1 MLIAR
6 FKKALI
12 SYSLGALIVSSLLGV
27 ANASNQE
34 VKVKDY
40 FGEQTIKLPVSKIIY
55 LGSFAEVPAMFN
67 TWDRVVGVS
76 DYAFKDD
83 IVKATLKDEE
93 LKRIKSMSSDHTA
106 ALNVELLKKL
116 SPDLVVTFVGNPKA
130 VEHAKKFGISFLSFQ
145 EKTIAEVME
154 DIDAQAKALEIDASK
169 KLAKMQETLDF
180 IKERLKDVK
189 KKKGVEL
196 FHKANKISGHQAL
209 DSDILEKGGIDNFG
223 LKYVKFGRADISV
236 EKIVKENPEIIFIWW
251 VSPLTPEDVLNNPK
265 FATIKAIKNKQV
277 YKLPTMDIGGPR
289 APLISLYIALKAHP
303 EAFKGVDINA
313 IVKDY
318 YKVVFDLNDAE
329 VEPFLWH

>member
-12 SYSLGALIVSSLLGV
+12 SYSLGALLVSSLLGV
-27 ANASNQE
+27 ANASVQE

-40 FGEQTIKLPVSKIIY
+40 FGEQNIKLPVSKIIY

-67 TWDRVVGVS
+67 TWDRVVGIS
-76 DYAFKDD
+76 DYAFKSD
-83 IVKATLKDEE
+83 IVKATLNDP
-93 LKRIKSMSSDHTA
+93 KRIKSMSSDHVA

-180 IKERLKDVK
+180 IAERLKGVK

-251 VSPLTPEDVLNNPK
+251 ISPLSPEDVLNNPK

-289 APLISLYIALKAHP
+289 APLISLFIALKAHP

-313 IVKDY
+313 IIKDY

-329 VEPFLWH
+329 IEPFLWH

>member
-1 MLIAR
+1 MLVTR
-6 FKKALI
+6 FKKAFI
-12 SYSLGALIVSSLLGV
+12 SYSLGVLVASLLLNV
-27 ANASNQE
+27 CNASAQE

-40 FGEQTIKLPVSKIIY
+40 FGEQTIKLPVSKIAYI
-55 LGSFAEVPAMFN
+55 GSYVEVPAMLN
-67 TWDRVVGVS
+67 VWNRVVGVS

-83 IVKATLKDEE
+83 IVKATLKGED
-93 LKRIKSMSSDHTA
+93 LKRVKHMSTDHTA

-145 EKTIAEVME
+145 ETTIAEAMQAMQ
-154 DIDAQAKALEIDASK
+154 AQAAVLEIDASK

-180 IKERLKDVK
+180 IAERLKNVK

-196 FHKANKISGHQAL
+196 FHKANKTSGHQAIS
-209 DSDILEKGGIDNFG
+209 SDILEKGGIDNFG

-265 FATIKAIKNKQV
+265 FSTIKAIKNKQV

-289 APLISLYIALKAHP
+289 APLISLFIALKAHP

-313 IVKDY
+313 MVKDY

-329 VEPFLWH
+329 IEPFLWH

>member
-67 TWDRVVGVS
+67 TWDRVVGIS
-76 DYAFKDD
+76 DYAFKSD
-83 IVKATLKDEE
+83 IVKVTLKDP
-93 LKRIKSMSSDHTA
+93 KRIKPMSSDHVA

-223 LKYVKFGRADISV
+223 LKYVKFGRADVSV

-251 VSPLTPEDVLNNPK
+251 ISPLTPEDVLNNPK
-265 FATIKAIKNKQV
+265 FSTIKAIKNKQV

-289 APLISLYIALKAHP
+289 APLISLFIALKAHP

-318 YKVVFDLNDAE
+318 YKVVFDLNDTE
-329 VEPFLWH
+329 IEPFLWH

>member
-1 MLIAR
+1 MLVTR
-6 FKKALI
+6 FKKAFI
-12 SYSLGALIVSSLLGV
+12 SYSLGVLVASLLLNV
-27 ANASNQE
+27 ANASVQE
-34 VKVKDY
+34 VQVKDY
-40 FGEQTIKLPVSKIIY
+40 FGEQAIKLPISKIAYI
-55 LGSFAEVPAMFN
+55 GSYVEVPAMLN
-67 TWDRVVGVS
+67 VWNRVVGVS

-83 IVKATLKDEE
+83 IVKATLKDP
-93 LKRIKSMSSDHTA
+93 KRIKSMSSDHVA

-130 VEHAKKFGISFLSFQ
+130 VEHAKKFGILFLSFQ

-180 IKERLKDVK
+180 IAERLKGVK

-251 VSPLTPEDVLNNPK
+251 ISPLTPEDVLNNPK
-265 FATIKAIKNKQV
+265 FSTIKAIKNKQV

-289 APLISLYIALKAHP
+289 APLISLFIALKAHP

>member
-12 SYSLGALIVSSLLGV
+12 SCSLGTLIISSLLGV
-27 ANASNQE
+27 ANASVQE

-55 LGSFAEVPAMFN
+55 LGSFAEVPAMFH
-67 TWDRVVGVS
+67 TWDRVVGIS
-76 DYAFKDD
+76 DYAFKSD
-83 IVKATLKDEE
+83 IVKTTLKDP
-93 LKRIKSMSSDHTA
+93 KRIKSMSSDHVA

-180 IKERLKDVK
+180 IKERLKGVK

-251 VSPLTPEDVLNNPK
+251 ISPLSPEDVLNNPK

-289 APLISLYIALKAHP
+289 APLISLFIALKAHP

-313 IVKDY
+313 IIKDY

-329 VEPFLWH
+329 IEPFLWH

>member
-27 ANASNQE
+27 ANASMQE

-67 TWDRVVGVS
+67 TWDRVVGIS

-83 IVKATLKDEE
+83 IVKATLKDP
-93 LKRIKSMSSDHTA
+93 KRIKSMSSDHVA

-180 IKERLKDVK
+180 IKERLKGVK

-223 LKYVKFGRADISV
+223 LKYVKFGRADVSV

-251 VSPLTPEDVLNNPK
+251 ISPLSPEDVLNNPK

-318 YKVVFDLNDAE
+318 YKVVFDLKDAE

>member
-12 SYSLGALIVSSLLGV
+12 SCSLGALIVSSLLGV
-27 ANASNQE
+27 ANASVQE

-55 LGSFAEVPAMFN
+55 LGSFAEVPAMFH
-67 TWDRVVGVS
+67 TWDRVVGIS
-76 DYAFKDD
+76 DYAFKSD
-83 IVKATLKDEE
+83 IVKTTLKDP
-93 LKRIKSMSSDHTA
+93 KRIKSMSSDHVA

-180 IKERLKDVK
+180 IKERLKNVK

-265 FATIKAIKNKQV
+265 FSTIKAIKNKQV

-313 IVKDY
+313 IIKDY
-318 YKVVFDLNDAE
+318 YKVVFDLNDTE

>member
-12 SYSLGALIVSSLLGV
+12 SYSLGVLLVSSLLGV

-67 TWDRVVGVS
+67 TWDRVVGIS
-76 DYAFKDD
+76 DYAFKSD
-83 IVKATLKDEE
+83 IVKTTLKDPE
-93 LKRIKSMSSDHTA
+93 RIKPMSSDHVA

-180 IKERLKDVK
+180 IKERLKGVK

-251 VSPLTPEDVLNNPK
+251 ISPLSPEDVLNNPK

-289 APLISLYIALKAHP
+289 APLISLFIALKAHP

-313 IVKDY
+313 MVKDY

-329 VEPFLWH
+329 IEPFLWH

>member
-12 SYSLGALIVSSLLGV
+12 SYSLGVLLVSSLLGV

-34 VKVKDY
+34 IQVKDY

-67 TWDRVVGVS
+67 TWDRVVGIS
-76 DYAFKDD
+76 DYAFKSD
-83 IVKATLKDEE
+83 IVKTTLKDPE
-93 LKRIKSMSSDHTA
+93 RIKPMSSDHVA

-130 VEHAKKFGISFLSFQ
+130 VEHAKKFGILFLSFQ

-154 DIDAQAKALEIDASK
+154 DIDAQAKALEVDASK

-180 IKERLKDVK
+180 IAERLKGVK

-251 VSPLTPEDVLNNPK
+251 VSPLSPEDVLNNPK

>member
-1 MLIAR
+1 MLVTR

-40 FGEQTIKLPVSKIIY
+40 FGEQTIKLPVSKMIY

-67 TWDRVVGVS
+67 TWDRVVGIS
-76 DYAFKDD
+76 DYAFKSD
-83 IVKATLKDEE
+83 IVKTTLKDP
-93 LKRIKSMSSDHTA
+93 KRIKSMSSDHVA

-223 LKYVKFGRADISV
+223 LKYVKFGRADVSV

-265 FATIKAIKNKQV
+265 FSTIKAIKNKQV

-289 APLISLYIALKAHP
+289 APLISLFIALKAHP
-303 EAFKGVDINA
+303 EAFRGVDINA

-318 YKVVFDLNDAE
+318 YKVVFDLKDAE
-329 VEPFLWH
+329 IEPFLWH

>member
-12 SYSLGALIVSSLLGV
+12 SCSLGAFVASLLLNV
-27 ANASNQE
+27 CNASAQE

-55 LGSFAEVPAMFN
+55 LGSFAEVPAMFH

-83 IVKATLKDEE
+83 IVKATLKDPE
-93 LKRIKSMSSDHTA
+93 RIKSMSSDHVA

-154 DIDAQAKALEIDASK
+154 DIDAQAKALEVDASK

-180 IKERLKDVK
+180 IAERLKGVK

-251 VSPLTPEDVLNNPK
+251 ISPLSPEDVLNNPK

-289 APLISLYIALKAHP
+289 APLISLFIALKAHP

-313 IVKDY
+313 MVKDY

>member
-67 TWDRVVGVS
+67 TWDRVVGIS

-83 IVKATLKDEE
+83 IVKATLKDP
-93 LKRIKSMSSDHTA
+93 KRIKSMSSDHVA

-223 LKYVKFGRADISV
+223 LKYVKFGRADVSV

-251 VSPLTPEDVLNNPK
+251 ISPLSPEDVLNNPK

-289 APLISLYIALKAHP
+289 APLISLFIALKAHP

-313 IVKDY
+313 IIKDY

>member
-12 SYSLGALIVSSLLGV
+12 SYSLGVLVVSSLWLNV

-40 FGEQTIKLPVSKIIY
+40 FGEQTIKLPVSKIAYI
-55 LGSFAEVPAMFN
+55 GSYVEVPAMLN
-67 TWDRVVGVS
+67 VWDRVVGVS
-76 DYAFKDD
+76 DYAFKSD
-83 IVKATLKDEE
+83 IVKATLKDP
-93 LKRIKSMSSDHTA
+93 KRIKPMSSDHVA

-145 EKTIAEVME
+145 ETTIAEAMQAMQ
-154 DIDAQAKALEIDASK
+154 AQATVLEIDASK
-169 KLAKMQETLDF
+169 KFAKMQETLDF
-180 IKERLKDVK
+180 IAERLKGVK

-196 FHKANKISGHQAL
+196 FHKANKISGHQAIS
-209 DSDILEKGGIDNFG
+209 SDILEKGGIDNFG

-265 FATIKAIKNKQV
+265 FSTIKAIKNKQV

-289 APLISLYIALKAHP
+289 APLISLFIALKAHP

>member
-1 MLIAR
+1 MLVTR
-6 FKKALI
+6 FKKAFI
-12 SYSLGALIVSSLLGV
+12 SYSLGTLVASLLLNV
-27 ANASNQE
+27 CNASVQE

-40 FGEQTIKLPVSKIIY
+40 FGEQTIKLPVSKIAYI
-55 LGSFAEVPAMFN
+55 GSYVEVPAMLN
-67 TWDRVVGVS
+67 VWNRVVGVS

-83 IVKATLKDEE
+83 IVKATLKDP
-93 LKRIKSMSSDHTA
+93 KRIKSMSSDHVA

-145 EKTIAEVME
+145 ETTIAEAMQAMQ
-154 DIDAQAKALEIDASK
+154 AQAKALEVDASK

-180 IKERLKDVK
+180 IAERLKGVK

-196 FHKANKISGHQAL
+196 FHKANKISGHQAIS
-209 DSDILEKGGIDNFG
+209 SDILEKGGIDNFG

-265 FATIKAIKNKQV
+265 FSTIKAIKNKQV

-313 IVKDY
+313 MVKDY

>member
-1 MLIAR
+1 
-6 FKKALI
+6 
-12 SYSLGALIVSSLLGV
+12 
-27 ANASNQE
+27 
-34 VKVKDY
+34 
-40 FGEQTIKLPVSKIIY
+40 
-55 LGSFAEVPAMFN
+55 
-67 TWDRVVGVS
+67 
-76 DYAFKDD
+76 
-83 IVKATLKDEE
+83 
-93 LKRIKSMSSDHTA
+93 
-106 ALNVELLKKL
+106 L

-145 EKTIAEVME
+145 ETTIAEAMQAMQ
-154 DIDAQAKALEIDASK
+154 AQAAVLEIDASK
-169 KLAKMQETLDF
+169 KFAKMQETLDF
-180 IKERLKDVK
+180 IAERLKNVK

-196 FHKANKISGHQAL
+196 FHKANKISGHQAIS
-209 DSDILEKGGIDNFG
+209 SDILEKGGIDNFG

-251 VSPLTPEDVLNNPK
+251 VSPLMPEDVLNNPK
-265 FATIKAIKNKQV
+265 FSTIKAIKNKQV

-313 IVKDY
+313 MVKDY

>member
-12 SYSLGALIVSSLLGV
+12 SCSLGVLLVSSLSGV

-40 FGEQTIKLPVSKIIY
+40 FGEQNIKLPISKIAYI
-55 LGSFAEVPAMFN
+55 GSYVEVPAMLN
-67 TWDRVVGVS
+67 VWNRVVGVS

-83 IVKATLKDEE
+83 IVKATLKDP
-93 LKRIKSMSSDHTA
+93 KRIKSMSSDHVA

-145 EKTIAEVME
+145 ETTIAEAMQAMQ
-154 DIDAQAKALEIDASK
+154 AQAKALEIDASK
-169 KLAKMQETLDF
+169 KFAKMQETLDF
-180 IKERLKDVK
+180 IADRLKNVK

-196 FHKANKISGHQAL
+196 FHKANKISGHQAIS
-209 DSDILEKGGIDNFG
+209 SDILEKGGIDNFG

-251 VSPLTPEDVLNNPK
+251 VSPLTPEDILNNPK
-265 FATIKAIKNKQV
+265 FSTIKAIKNKQV

-289 APLISLYIALKAHP
+289 APLISLFIALKAHP

>member
-12 SYSLGALIVSSLLGV
+12 SYSLGALLVSSLLGV

-76 DYAFKDD
+76 DYAFKSD
-83 IVKATLKDEE
+83 IVKATLKDP
-93 LKRIKSMSSDHTA
+93 KRIKSMSSDHVA

-154 DIDAQAKALEIDASK
+154 DIDAQAKALEVDASK

-180 IKERLKDVK
+180 IAERLKGVK

-251 VSPLTPEDVLNNPK
+251 ISPLSPEDVLNNPK

-303 EAFKGVDINA
+303 EAFKGVNINA

>member
-1 MLIAR
+1 MLVTR
-6 FKKALI
+6 FKKAFI
-12 SYSLGALIVSSLLGV
+12 SYFLGVLVVSSLLLNV
-27 ANASNQE
+27 CNASAQE

-40 FGEQTIKLPVSKIIY
+40 FGEQTIKLPVSKIAYI
-55 LGSFAEVPAMFN
+55 GSYVEVPAMLN
-67 TWDRVVGVS
+67 VWDRVVGVS

-83 IVKATLKDEE
+83 IVKATLKGED
-93 LKRIKSMSSDHTA
+93 LKRVKRMSTDHTA

-145 EKTIAEVME
+145 ETTIAEAMQAMQ
-154 DIDAQAKALEIDASK
+154 AQATVLEIDASK
-169 KLAKMQETLDF
+169 KFAKMQETLDF
-180 IKERLKDVK
+180 IAERLKGVK

-196 FHKANKISGHQAL
+196 FHKANKISGHQA
-209 DSDILEKGGIDNFG
+209 
-223 LKYVKFGRADISV
+223 
-236 EKIVKENPEIIFIWW
+236 
-251 VSPLTPEDVLNNPK
+251 
-265 FATIKAIKNKQV
+265 
-277 YKLPTMDIGGPR
+277 PR
-289 APLISLYIALKAHP
+289 APLISLFIALKAHP

>member
-12 SYSLGALIVSSLLGV
+12 SYSLGVLLVSSLLGV

-34 VKVKDY
+34 IQVKDY

-67 TWDRVVGVS
+67 TWDRVVGIS
-76 DYAFKDD
+76 DYAFKSD
-83 IVKATLKDEE
+83 IVKTTLKDPE
-93 LKRIKSMSSDHTA
+93 RIKPMSSDHVA

-154 DIDAQAKALEIDASK
+154 DIDAQAKALEVDASK

-180 IKERLKDVK
+180 IKERLKGVK

-223 LKYVKFGRADISV
+223 LKYIKFGRADISV

-251 VSPLTPEDVLNNPK
+251 ISPLTPEDVLNNPK
-265 FATIKAIKNKQV
+265 FSTIKAIKNKQV

-318 YKVVFDLNDAE
+318 YKVVFDLNDTE

>member
-27 ANASNQE
+27 ANASVQE

-67 TWDRVVGVS
+67 TWDRVVGIS
-76 DYAFKDD
+76 DYAFKSD
-83 IVKATLKDEE
+83 IVKTTLKDP
-93 LKRIKSMSSDHTA
+93 KRIKSMSSDHVA

-180 IKERLKDVK
+180 IAERLKGVK

-251 VSPLTPEDVLNNPK
+251 ISPLSPEDVLNNPK
-265 FATIKAIKNKQV
+265 FTTIKAIKNKQV

-289 APLISLYIALKAHP
+289 APLISLFIALKAHP

-313 IVKDY
+313 MVKDY

>member
-1 MLIAR
+1 MLVTR
-6 FKKALI
+6 FKKAFI

-27 ANASNQE
+27 ANASVQE

-83 IVKATLKDEE
+83 IVKATLKDP
-93 LKRIKSMSSDHTA
+93 KRIKSMSSDHVA

-180 IKERLKDVK
+180 ITERLKGVK

-251 VSPLTPEDVLNNPK
+251 ISPLSPEDVLNNPK
-265 FATIKAIKNKQV
+265 FATIKAIKSKQV

-313 IVKDY
+313 MVKDY

-329 VEPFLWH
+329 IEPFLWH

>member
-27 ANASNQE
+27 ANASAQE

-40 FGEQTIKLPVSKIIY
+40 FGDQAIKLPVSKIIY
-55 LGSFAEVPAMFN
+55 LGSFAEVPAMFH
-67 TWDRVVGVS
+67 TWDRVVGIS

-83 IVKATLKDEE
+83 IVKATLKDP
-93 LKRIKSMSSDHTA
+93 KRIKSMSSDHVA

-154 DIDAQAKALEIDASK
+154 DIDAQAKALEVDASK

-180 IKERLKDVK
+180 IKERLRGVK

-251 VSPLTPEDVLNNPK
+251 ISPLSPEDVLNNPK

-313 IVKDY
+313 MVKDY

-329 VEPFLWH
+329 IEPFLWH

>member
-1 MLIAR
+1 MLVTR
-6 FKKALI
+6 FKKAFI
-12 SYSLGALIVSSLLGV
+12 SYSLGVLVASLLLNV
-27 ANASNQE
+27 CNASAQE

-40 FGEQTIKLPVSKIIY
+40 FGEQNIKLPVSKIAYI
-55 LGSFAEVPAMFN
+55 GSYVEVPAMLN
-67 TWDRVVGVS
+67 VWNRVVGVS

-83 IVKATLKDEE
+83 IVKATLKGED
-93 LKRIKSMSSDHTA
+93 LKRVKHMSTDHTA

-145 EKTIAEVME
+145 ETTIAEAMQAMQ
-154 DIDAQAKALEIDASK
+154 AQAVVLEIDASK
-169 KLAKMQETLDF
+169 KFAKMQETLDF
-180 IKERLKDVK
+180 IKERLKNVK

-196 FHKANKISGHQAL
+196 FHKAN
-209 DSDILEKGGIDNFG
+209 
-223 LKYVKFGRADISV
+223 KFGRADISV

-251 VSPLTPEDVLNNPK
+251 ISPLSPEDILNNPK

-289 APLISLYIALKAHP
+289 APLISLFIALKAHP
-303 EAFKGVDINA
+303 EAFKGVDIDA
-313 IVKDY
+313 MVKDY

-329 VEPFLWH
+329 IEPFLWH

>member
-27 ANASNQE
+27 ASASVQE

-40 FGEQTIKLPVSKIIY
+40 FGDQAIKLPVSKIIY
-55 LGSFAEVPAMFN
+55 LGSFAEVPAMFH
-67 TWDRVVGVS
+67 TWDRVVGIS
-76 DYAFKDD
+76 DYAFKSD
-83 IVKATLKDEE
+83 IVKATLKDP
-93 LKRIKSMSSDHTA
+93 KRIKSMSSDHVA

-116 SPDLVVTFVGNPKA
+116 GPDLVVTFVGNPKA
-130 VEHAKKFGISFLSFQ
+130 VEHAKKFGILFLSFQ

-180 IKERLKDVK
+180 IAERLKGVK

-196 FHKANKISGHQAL
+196 FHKA
-209 DSDILEKGGIDNFG
+209 
-223 LKYVKFGRADISV
+223 KFGRADISV

-251 VSPLTPEDVLNNPK
+251 ISPLSPEDILNNPK

-329 VEPFLWH
+329 IEPFLWH

>member
-27 ANASNQE
+27 ANASAQE

-40 FGEQTIKLPVSKIIY
+40 FGDQAIKLPVSKIIY

-67 TWDRVVGVS
+67 TWDRVVGIS

-83 IVKATLKDEE
+83 IVKATLKGED
-93 LKRIKSMSSDHTA
+93 LKRVKHMSTDHTA

-116 SPDLVVTFVGNPKA
+116 GPDLVVTFVGNPKA
-130 VEHAKKFGISFLSFQ
+130 VEHAKKFGILFLSFQ

-180 IKERLKDVK
+180 IKERLKGVK

-251 VSPLTPEDVLNNPK
+251 ISPLSPEDILNNPK

>member
-67 TWDRVVGVS
+67 TWDRVVGIS

-83 IVKATLKDEE
+83 IVKATLKDP
-93 LKRIKSMSSDHTA
+93 KRIKPMSSDHVA

-251 VSPLTPEDVLNNPK
+251 ISPLSPEDVLNNPK

-289 APLISLYIALKAHP
+289 APLISLFIALKAHP

-313 IVKDY
+313 IIKDY
-318 YKVVFDLNDAE
+318 YKVVFGLNDAE
-329 VEPFLWH
+329 IEPFLWH

>member
-1 MLIAR
+1 MLVTR
-6 FKKALI
+6 FKKAFI
-12 SYSLGALIVSSLLGV
+12 SYSLGALVASLLLNV
-27 ANASNQE
+27 CNASAQE

-40 FGEQTIKLPVSKIIY
+40 FGDQAIKLPVSKIIY
-55 LGSFAEVPAMFN
+55 LGSFVEVPAMLN
-67 TWDRVVGVS
+67 VWNRVVGVS

-83 IVKATLKDEE
+83 IVKATLKDPE
-93 LKRIKSMSSDHTA
+93 RIKSMSSDHVA

-130 VEHAKKFGISFLSFQ
+130 VEHAKKFGILFLSFQ

-180 IKERLKDVK
+180 IKERLKGVK

-251 VSPLTPEDVLNNPK
+251 ISPLSPEDVLNNPK

-289 APLISLYIALKAHP
+289 APLISLFIALKAHP

-329 VEPFLWH
+329 IEPFLWH

>member
-12 SYSLGALIVSSLLGV
+12 SCSLGALIVSSLLGV
-27 ANASNQE
+27 ANASVQE

-55 LGSFAEVPAMFN
+55 LGSFAEVPAMFH
-67 TWDRVVGVS
+67 TWDRVVGIS
-76 DYAFKDD
+76 DYAFKSD
-83 IVKATLKDEE
+83 IVKTTLKDP
-93 LKRIKSMSSDHTA
+93 KRIKSMSSDHVA

-251 VSPLTPEDVLNNPK
+251 ISPLSPEDVLNNPK
-265 FATIKAIKNKQV
+265 FSTIKAIKNKQV

-318 YKVVFDLNDAE
+318 YKVVFDLKDAE
-329 VEPFLWH
+329 IEPFLWH

>member
-12 SYSLGALIVSSLLGV
+12 SYSLGALIVSSLLGM
-27 ANASNQE
+27 ANASVQE

-67 TWDRVVGVS
+67 TWDRVVGIS
-76 DYAFKDD
+76 DYAFKSD
-83 IVKATLKDEE
+83 IVKTTLKDP
-93 LKRIKSMSSDHTA
+93 KRIKSMSSDHVA

-180 IKERLKDVK
+180 IAERLKGVK

-251 VSPLTPEDVLNNPK
+251 ISPLSPEDVLNNPK

-329 VEPFLWH
+329 IEPFLWH

>member
-6 FKKALI
+6 FKKAFI
-12 SYSLGALIVSSLLGV
+12 SYSLGTLIVSSLLGV

-55 LGSFAEVPAMFN
+55 LGSFAEVPAMFH
-67 TWDRVVGVS
+67 TWDRVVGIS
-76 DYAFKDD
+76 DYAFKSD
-83 IVKATLKDEE
+83 IVKTTLKDP
-93 LKRIKSMSSDHTA
+93 KRIKSMSSDHVA

-180 IKERLKDVK
+180 IAERLKGVK

-251 VSPLTPEDVLNNPK
+251 ISPLSPEDVLNNPK
-265 FATIKAIKNKQV
+265 FSTIKAIKNKQV

>member
-12 SYSLGALIVSSLLGV
+12 SCSLGTLIVSSLLGV
-27 ANASNQE
+27 ANASMQE

-67 TWDRVVGVS
+67 TWDRVVGIS
-76 DYAFKDD
+76 DYAFKSD
-83 IVKATLKDEE
+83 IVKVTLKDP
-93 LKRIKSMSSDHTA
+93 KRIKSMSSDHVA

-154 DIDAQAKALEIDASK
+154 DIDAQAKALEIDASR

-251 VSPLTPEDVLNNPK
+251 ISPLSPEDVLNNPK
-265 FATIKAIKNKQV
+265 FSTIKAIKNKQV

-289 APLISLYIALKAHP
+289 APLISLFIALKAHP

>member
-1 MLIAR
+1 MLFAR
-6 FKKALI
+6 FKKALT
-12 SYSLGALIVSSLLGV
+12 SYSLGVLIVSSLLGV
-27 ANASNQE
+27 ANASVQE

-67 TWDRVVGVS
+67 TWDRVVGIS

-83 IVKATLKDEE
+83 IVKATLKDPE
-93 LKRIKSMSSDHTA
+93 RIKSMSSDHVA

-154 DIDAQAKALEIDASK
+154 DIDTQAKALEIDASK

-180 IKERLKDVK
+180 IKERLKGVK

-251 VSPLTPEDVLNNPK
+251 ISPLSPEDVLNNPK
-265 FATIKAIKNKQV
+265 FSTIKAVKNKQV

-313 IVKDY
+313 IIKDY

-329 VEPFLWH
+329 IEPFLWH

>member
-1 MLIAR
+1 MLVTR
-6 FKKALI
+6 FKKAFI
-12 SYSLGALIVSSLLGV
+12 SYSLGVLVASLLLNV
-27 ANASNQE
+27 CNAAAQE

-40 FGEQTIKLPVSKIIY
+40 FGEQTIKLPISKIAYI
-55 LGSFAEVPAMFN
+55 GSYVEVPAMLN
-67 TWDRVVGVS
+67 AWNRVVGIS
-76 DYAFKDD
+76 DYAFKSD
-83 IVKATLKDEE
+83 IVKATLKDPE
-93 LKRIKSMSSDHTA
+93 RIKSMSSDHVA

-145 EKTIAEVME
+145 ETTIAEAMQAMQ
-154 DIDAQAKALEIDASK
+154 AQARVLEIDASK
-169 KLAKMQETLDF
+169 KFAKMQETLDF
-180 IKERLKDVK
+180 IADRLKGVK

-196 FHKANKISGHQAL
+196 FHKANKISGHQAIS
-209 DSDILEKGGIDNFG
+209 SDILEKGGIDNFG
-223 LKYVKFGRADISV
+223 LKYVKFGRADINV

-265 FATIKAIKNKQV
+265 FSTIKAIKNKQV

-313 IVKDY
+313 MVKDY

>member
-1 MLIAR
+1 MLVTR

-55 LGSFAEVPAMFN
+55 LGSFAEVSAMFN
-67 TWDRVVGVS
+67 TWDRVVGIS
-76 DYAFKDD
+76 DYAFKSD
-83 IVKATLKDEE
+83 IVKTTLKDP
-93 LKRIKSMSSDHTA
+93 KRIKSMSSDHVA
-106 ALNVELLKKL
+106 ALNVELLKRL

-223 LKYVKFGRADISV
+223 LKYVKFGRADVSV

-251 VSPLTPEDVLNNPK
+251 ISPLTPEDVLNNPK
-265 FATIKAIKNKQV
+265 FSTIKAIKNKQV

-289 APLISLYIALKAHP
+289 APLISLFIALKAHP